1 MIAAIVLA
9 VVTET
14 AHGTWDITSRR
25 NEPVL
30 ETRWHSDDQQ
40 HSEENAHGIDPNA
53 LGISAALDSRGQV
66 GAFTIHRDAGDIACD
81 GWFGNGQAAGTF
93 TFVPNATFFTALEKR
108 GYVFNGIADELSFAT
123 LDVSNDYINAIE
135 RLGYKTDVRGLRELR
150 ALDVTPGYIS
160 EMRAA
165 GVDVEDA
172 HRLGEMK
179 AVGVTPKYVSDLANA
194 GYPHLTSREY
204 IELKAIGVD
213 GAYIRSLASHGLK
226 DLTIRRILELKAIG
240 VN

>member
-14 AHGTWDITSRR
+14 ARGAWDITSRR
-25 NEPVL
+25 NDVVL
-30 ETRWHSDDQQ
+30 ETRWHSDDME
-40 HSEENAHGIDPNA
+40 HSQENARSIDPKA
-53 LGISAALDSRGQV
+53 LGIAAALNSTGQV
-66 GAFTIHRDAGDIACD
+66 GAFTIHRDAGEIAFN

-93 TFVPNATFFTALEKR
+93 TFVPNAMFFTALEKR
-108 GYVFNGIADELSFAT
+108 GYAFNGIADELSFAT
-123 LDVSNDYINAIE
+123 LDISNDYINSIE
-135 RLGYKTDVRGLRELR
+135 RLGYKTDTRSLRELR

-160 EMRAA
+160 AMRAA
-165 GVDVEDA
+165 GVNVEDA

-179 AVGVTPKYVSDLANA
+179 AVGVTPEYVSDLASA

-204 IELKAIGVD
+204 IQLKAVGVD

-226 DLTIRRILELKAIG
+226 GLTIRRILELKAIG